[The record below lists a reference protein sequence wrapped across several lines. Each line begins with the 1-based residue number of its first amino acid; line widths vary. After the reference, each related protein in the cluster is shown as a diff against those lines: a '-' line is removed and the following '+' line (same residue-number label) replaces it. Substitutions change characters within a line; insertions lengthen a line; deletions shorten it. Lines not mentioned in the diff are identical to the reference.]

1 MNLSNTFN
9 ADQTK
14 LLNQAGILIQ
24 NKDYSKEEL
33 SILFNKTIEYV
44 MNNSLKNKDMSNSLR
59 EYNDIINILD
69 NYSNWKE
76 VFTQMT
82 LEMLNDIIESKI
94 NQNENF
100 IIFTFYELMVK
111 HDVHKDESGAVIDL
125 IKQKLINYNYDV
137 YITGESYIFNSV
149 TYTVPINISL
159 IAIKNPYFK

>member
-76 VFTQMT
+76 VW
-82 LEMLNDIIESKI
+82 
-94 NQNENF
+94 
-100 IIFTFYELMVK
+100 
-111 HDVHKDESGAVIDL
+111 HKWH
-125 IKQKLINYNYDV
+125 
-137 YITGESYIFNSV
+137 
-149 TYTVPINISL
+149 
-159 IAIKNPYFK
+159 

>member
-82 LEMLNDIIESKI
+82 L
-94 NQNENF
+94 
-100 IIFTFYELMVK
+100 
-111 HDVHKDESGAVIDL
+111 
-125 IKQKLINYNYDV
+125 
-137 YITGESYIFNSV
+137 
-149 TYTVPINISL
+149 
-159 IAIKNPYFK
+159 

>member
-1 MNLSNTFN
+1 
-9 ADQTK
+9 
-14 LLNQAGILIQ
+14 
-24 NKDYSKEEL
+24 
-33 SILFNKTIEYV
+33 
-44 MNNSLKNKDMSNSLR
+44 
-59 EYNDIINILD
+59 
-69 NYSNWKE
+69 
-76 VFTQMT
+76 MT

-111 HDVHKDESGAVIDL
+111 HDVHKDKSGAVIDL

>member
-159 IAIKNPYFK
+159 IAIKSPT